1 MALIDIVKYEGEE
14 NIFAWKFPNDDL
26 STKTQLI
33 VNESQVAVLFRG
45 GKAYDVFEAGRHT
58 LDTAN
63 IPLLNKIVN
72 LPFGGETP
80 FKAEIWYVN
89 IVHTLDIKWGTQSPV
104 NIQDPKYGIYVPISA
119 YGQFGM
125 TINDPKVFLK
135 KLVGTLQ
142 SFGKEHVT
150 KFFRG
155 MYTTHVKD
163 EISSYLIVK
172 KIPVLDLG
180 AYLTELSVF
189 MKEQMKEEFGN
200 YGIELLNFY
209 IEDISTPEDDEGVI
223 RLKKALSKRAE
234 MDIIGYE
241 YTEERTFDALVGAA
255 ENEGSSGGLM
265 GAGVGLGMGSAVGQN
280 LGNMMND
287 LTQKVV
293 NKDEKKCSNCNQPVG
308 KNDKFCGNCA
318 QVLEDQDNTC
328 TCGATIKEGQKFCQ
342 ECGKNLMSGCKHCG
356 ATLARG
362 AKFCQECGK
371 GVDGNE

>member
-1 MALIDIVKYEGEE
+1 MALINIVKYEGES
-14 NIFAWKFPNDDL
+14 NVFAWKFPNDEL
-26 STKTQLI
+26 STKSQLI

-89 IVHTLDIKWGTQSPV
+89 MVHTLDIKWGTQTPV
-104 NIQDPKYGIYVPISA
+104 SIQDPKYGIYIPISA

-125 TINDPKVFLK
+125 TINDPKTFLK
-135 KLVGTLQ
+135 KMVGTVPN
-142 SFGKEHVT
+142 FGREHIT
-150 KFFRG
+150 KYFRG

-163 EISSYLIVK
+163 EISTYLIEK
-172 KIPVLDLG
+172 KITALDLG
-180 AYLTELSVF
+180 AYLTELSDF
-189 MKEQMKEEFGN
+189 MKQQMKNEFDM

-209 IEDISTPEDDEGVI
+209 VEDISAPEDDEGVI

-255 ENEGSSGGLM
+255 ENEGSLGGMM
-265 GAGVGLGMGSAVGQN
+265 GAGVGLGMGGSIGETLGSALNQAT
-280 LGNMMND
+280 D
-287 LTQKVV
+287 KVL
-293 NKDEKKCSNCNQPVG
+293 NKDIRTCSNCNQVVG
-308 KNDKFCGNCA
+308 KNDKFCGNCS
-318 QVLEDQDNTC
+318 QMLNDSNLKC
-328 TCGATIKEGQKFCQ
+328 TCGSEVKEGQKFCH
-342 ECGKNLMSGCKHCG
+342 ECGKSLLNECKHCQ
-356 ATLARG
+356 APLSQG

-371 GVDGNE
+371 GVENND